1 MKGEL
6 MKDFDKKKDT
16 VKVDKNEYD
25 KLLKKVQELEDK
37 KQSKTPA
44 KKK

>member
-37 KQSKTPA
+37 RQ
-44 KKK
+44 

>member
-1 MKGEL
+1 MKGEQ

-25 KLLKKVQELEDK
+25 KLLKKVQELEEK
-37 KQSKTPA
+37 KQSKTPR
-44 KKK
+44 KK